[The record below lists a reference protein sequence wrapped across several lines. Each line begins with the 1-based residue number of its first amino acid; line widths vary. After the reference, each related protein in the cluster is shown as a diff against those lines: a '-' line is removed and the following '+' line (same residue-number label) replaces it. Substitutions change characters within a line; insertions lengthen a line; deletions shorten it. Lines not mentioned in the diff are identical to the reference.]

1 MSATPWKSKDWLTS
15 QWNFAPEVVE
25 QINFP
30 ETIKV
35 HDVTLRDGEQQ
46 TGVAFDYDDK
56 IRIAEA
62 LAEAGVH
69 RIEAGMPVV
78 SHQDAKVVAD
88 LAKRNLGPEIF
99 SFSRCMVDDV
109 QRAVDAGVSGV
120 VMEVPSS
127 PHMIEYAYRWELE
140 KAIDLSIEATKF
152 AHDQGLKVI
161 FFPIDFSRSEL
172 KWVLD
177 LIERVGNEGH
187 MDGLALVDTMGATSI
202 HAMPYFVRAVK
213 ARIKKPLEAHFHM
226 DFGLG
231 IANTIM
237 ALAEGVE
244 VIHSTVLG
252 LGERAGNVPMEET
265 VMALKTLYDKDI
277 GIKTEKLKS
286 LADLV
291 HKIAG
296 VKVPS
301 NRPIVGDDLFRVESG
316 IIVNW
321 LLNCGDEHLTE
332 VFPFRPSMVGQ
343 ADPEIVI
350 GKGSG
355 IDTVKDRLSRI
366 QVTADDKQAMDVLLA
381 VKNWGLQNKRLMTDD
396 EFRKV
401 AEQTLA
407 A

>member
-1 MSATPWKSKDWLTS
+1 MANEPWKSNDWFVSEWDYAPDVVKDFKFDK
-15 QWNFAPEVVE
+15 N
-25 QINFP
+25 
-30 ETIKV
+30 IKI

-120 VMEVPSS
+120 VMEVPASQ
-127 PHMIEYAYRWELE
+127 HLIELGYRWEFE
-140 KAIDLSIEATKF
+140 RAVDLSIESTKY
-152 AHDQGLKVI
+152 AHDNGLKVV

-177 LIERVGNEGH
+177 LIERVGTEGH
-187 MDGLALVDTMGATSI
+187 MDSLALVDTMGATSI
-202 HAMPYFVRAVK
+202 HAMRYFVRAVK
-213 ARIKKPLEAHFHM
+213 QRIKKPLEAHFHM

-277 GIKTEKLKS
+277 GIKIDKLKS
-286 LADLV
+286 LSDLV
-291 HKIAG
+291 RDISG

-321 LLNCGDEHLTE
+321 LLNCGEEHQTE
-332 VFPFRPSMVGQ
+332 VFPFRPRMVGQ
-343 ADPEIVI
+343 KEPEIVI

-355 IDTVKDRLSRI
+355 IDSINDRLARFQI
-366 QVTADDKQAMDVLLA
+366 QADEKQAMDVLLA
-381 VKNWGLQNKRLMTDD
+381 VKDWGLKHKRLMTDD

-401 AEQTLA
+401 AEATLA
-407 A
+407 D